1 MLKDQQL
8 FVPSV
13 ETYGTDAGRI
23 QRLVMDTDTR
33 PPDNPYAQQVDLL
46 FAEIGDGR
54 LEAAE
59 QLLQALE
66 SERGGDEPSLI
77 EARTL
82 IANRKWEA
90 ELGL

>member
-1 MLKDQQL
+1 M
-8 FVPSV
+8 PEV
-13 ETYGTDAGRI
+13 ETYGTDAGRV

-33 PPDNPYAQQVDLL
+33 PPENPFAQQVDRL
-46 FAEIGDGR
+46 FTAIGDDR

-59 QLLQALE
+59 QLLQELE